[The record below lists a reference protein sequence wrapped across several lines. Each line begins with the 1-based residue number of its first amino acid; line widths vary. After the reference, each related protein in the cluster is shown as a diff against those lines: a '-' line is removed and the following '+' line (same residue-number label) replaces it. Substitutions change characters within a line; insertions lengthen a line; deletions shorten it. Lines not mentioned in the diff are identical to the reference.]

1 MLVSFFFLLSFSK
14 KTTIYIYK
22 INTLSPKIL
31 HVDLIQA
38 FTLCFILKVHGIQR
52 IRQQYCM
59 IQLFV
64 CWFVLFCSAFI
75 VSLILGFLGKYR
87 DLIGNPYSYCNIS
100 I

>member
-1 MLVSFFFLLSFSK
+1 MLVSFFFLFFFK

-22 INTLSPKIL
+22 INTLSLKIL
-31 HVDLIQA
+31 HVDLTQA

-64 CWFVLFCSAFI
+64 LFCSVFI
-75 VSLILGFLGKYR
+75 VSLVLGFLGKYR
-87 DLIGNPYSYCNIS
+87 DLIGNHYSYCNIFS